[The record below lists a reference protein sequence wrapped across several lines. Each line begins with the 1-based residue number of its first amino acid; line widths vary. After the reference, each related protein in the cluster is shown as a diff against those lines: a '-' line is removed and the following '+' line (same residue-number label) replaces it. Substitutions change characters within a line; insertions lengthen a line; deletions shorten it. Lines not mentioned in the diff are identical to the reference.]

1 MIDRTFKTNTF
12 FACENEDEDERYED
26 DDEWDDDYWDEDEE
40 DEEGFDDQVCVQ
52 TASGTYCLP

>member
-26 DDEWDDDYWDEDEE
+26 DDEWDGDYWDEDEE
-40 DEEGFDDQVCVQ
+40 DEEGFDDQVCV
-52 TASGTYCLP
+52 